1 MIHHITQGRM
11 NPVHA
16 GHELVVNQVRNA
28 ANKNGHTIIL
38 TGSHDPKKNPLTPEQ
53 KLKHAKRAFPGANII
68 TASKEHP
75 TLLHQLS
82 RLHSNG
88 VTELHMHVGS
98 DRVGEFK
105 ELLNKYNGVEGRHGY
120 YKFNKIKIHTVGEE
134 RSDEKHGTA
143 GASASKMRAAAASG
157 DREAFHSMSPSGMSV
172 EHRDEMYNDVR
183 RGMGIRESLETFKNF
198 IGRMLHV

>member
-120 YKFNKIKIHTVGEE
+120 
-134 RSDEKHGTA
+134 
-143 GASASKMRAAAASG
+143 
-157 DREAFHSMSPSGMSV
+157 
-172 EHRDEMYNDVR
+172 
-183 RGMGIRESLETFKNF
+183 
-198 IGRMLHV
+198 

>member
-16 GHELVVNQVRNA
+16 GHELVINQVRNA
-28 ANKNGHTIIL
+28 AGKNGHTIIL

-68 TASKEHP
+68 TATKEHP

-88 VTELHMHVGS
+88 VTDLHMHVGS
-98 DRVGEFK
+98 DRVDEFK
-105 ELLNKYNGVEGRHGY
+105 TLLNKYNGVEGRHGY
-120 YKFNKIKIHTVGEE
+120 FKFNNIKIHTVGEE
-134 RSDEKHGTA
+134 RSDENHGVS
-143 GASASKMRAAAASG
+143 GASASKMRAAAAAG
-157 DREAFHSMSPSGMSV
+157 DQTSFHSMAPSGMS
-172 EHRDEMYNDVR
+172 EQHKAEMYDDVR
-183 RGMGIRESLETFKNF
+183 RGMGIKESFSFKKF
-198 IGRMLHV
+198 IGR